1 MELLEERSASRIG
14 DRRDGSSDRPRSRW
28 EKFGREG
35 LAQNIFLKPEA
46 VGCHGHDHDDGGHSG
61 EAREQEQELGSR
73 IGVAIATL
81 ASLYMSRDQ
90 RP

>member
-1 MELLEERSASRIG
+1 MGIVETEAAIDPEAGEKIEMK
-14 DRRDGSSDRPRSRW
+14 RDS
-28 EKFGREG
+28 E
-35 LAQNIFLKPEA
+35 NISLKLEA

-61 EAREQEQELGSR
+61 EAREQEQGPGIR

-81 ASLYMSRDQ
+81 ASSLYITVSRDQ

>member
-1 MELLEERSASRIG
+1 MGIVATEAAIGPEAGEKIEEK
-14 DRRDGSSDRPRSRW
+14 RDS
-28 EKFGREG
+28 E
-35 LAQNIFLKPEA
+35 NISLKPEA

-61 EAREQEQELGSR
+61 EAREQEQGLGIR

-81 ASLYMSRDQ
+81 ASSLYITVSRDQ